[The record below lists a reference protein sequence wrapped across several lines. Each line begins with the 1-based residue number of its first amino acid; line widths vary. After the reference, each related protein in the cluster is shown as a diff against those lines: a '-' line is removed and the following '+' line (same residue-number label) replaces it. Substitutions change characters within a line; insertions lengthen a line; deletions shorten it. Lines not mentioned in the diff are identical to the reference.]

1 MQAIFGCFVR
11 CRKLQVVHI
20 QHGLKLSIYS
30 PYSLPS
36 HRKHQIHLH
45 LYNTQFWCDDNLLA
59 LQKYRFVTSHTSYTY
74 TRKQTHTQCGQYGM
88 YIRTES
94 RVILTRMSR
103 CRQRILSFFVFVFCS
118 SSELNTLPRTMAMT
132 NRSSYFFFVFFLV
145 LANGNHNYAEQK
157 TYAIKYCSSGPA
169 SVPYQMTDDDNQH
182 CAALPA

>member
-1 MQAIFGCFVR
+1 MSATTNLIHVLDWSKIKTSTKLIVGGYCLMQAIFGCFVR

-103 CRQRILSFFVFVFCS
+103 CR
-118 SSELNTLPRTMAMT
+118 
-132 NRSSYFFFVFFLV
+132 
-145 LANGNHNYAEQK
+145 
-157 TYAIKYCSSGPA
+157 
-169 SVPYQMTDDDNQH
+169 
-182 CAALPA
+182 